1 MTSTRANVQTS
12 NSFPLSLRDVEGY
25 TKKNS
30 TLIFYFWLSAQ
41 ADFKIALLYVRFFF
55 FFKYL
60 FFILRLIYQW
70 FIALSLARVN
80 SGSFKWAQRNKSW
93 TSSHMS
99 AMNIWNTRWWGEDV
113 TVIHPD
119 RTASVQMASPHTY
132 VRGHLDS
139 KTITWLWN
147 SSSFGQKKV
156 SLGDQFAPPP
166 TAYKVHYIMCR
177 SCPL

>member
-41 ADFKIALLYVRFFF
+41 ADFKIALLYVLFFF

-99 AMNIWNTRWWGEDV
+99 AMNIWNTRRWGEDV

-119 RTASVQMASPHTY
+119 RTASVQMTSPHTY
-132 VRGHLDS
+132 VGGQSPDSGILLPLD
-139 KTITWLWN
+139 K
-147 SSSFGQKKV
+147 KKV
-156 SLGDQFAPPP
+156 SSGDQFAPPP